1 METIGTFKR
10 GTKGARLPP
19 ALLNQPWPGLRVAEH
34 GQEVRESF
42 PSGFEHTKPPWTLR
56 FPAREQLLMP
66 RTNIGGPLKEREK
79 INGTHPHPVHEPFAR
94 RDATGQ
100 DFACVIAGGAKPR

>member
-10 GTKGARLPP
+10 TKGARLPP